1 MGFTPPS
8 LQQIGFDKTTT
19 AAPGSGDVVGP
30 SGATDTSIALFDTGT
45 GKLLKEATGVTHA
58 NATKTT
64 TWEDIGVFGPK
75 GTRVSPDGI
84 EMWDDFKGT
93 GTLQIGFAEDGA
105 PRFDI
110 HGGLQVDDTA
120 VFADTVF
127 AADFQLTNPTEG
139 QPPAMIQFNAP
150 TGQVAVDQKFL
161 AATEATLNGE
171 VLDGDQTYVQ
181 ITQNG
186 IKQWKLAGGSSFDIE
201 ADPTGPLRIGANG
214 TIISE
219 GLAGYPDMS
228 AILDLNTTYRGFLPP
243 RLTTTQRD
251 AISSPANGLLLY
263 NTTTS
268 KLTQR
273 VGASW
278 VELGGTGDVVGP
290 ASATANRLSLFS
302 DTTGKAIGSSG
313 LYVLGTNKDTLVA
326 TAIRLDA
333 NGDYG
338 FYRSGDDLIYI
349 NALGNTNSSG
359 RDSVVMAQNAYIFNG
374 SWARLAAGTAT
385 KLEVADGHA
394 YLYTSETGAQYE
406 AITWSDPVDLAT
418 GGGTGTSPSYFRRE
432 QADTVTT
439 YSATNT
445 SDTDSD
451 GNWQI
456 VKEVVSG
463 VTRNLLSVY
472 TATAAW
478 TNRASATYTLS
489 KTYNLAL

>member
-1 MGFTPPS
+1 MPNKINPLTGKFDYYKNPS
-8 LQQIGFDKTTT
+8 TGAGT
-19 AAPGSGDVVGP
+19 GDVTGAA
-30 SGATDTSIALFDTGT
+30 SATDSSVVLFDGTT
-45 GKLLKEATGVTHA
+45 GKVIKEATGVTHDT
-58 NATKTT
+58 ATKTT

-105 PRFDI
+105 PRFDV

-171 VLDGDQTYVQ
+171 VLDGEQTYVQ

-243 RLTTTQRD
+243 RLTTTQRN
-251 AISSPANGLLLY
+251 AISSPATGLMIY
-263 NTTTS
+263 NTTTNTYQG
-268 KLTQR
+268 KK
-273 VGASW
+273 
-278 VELGGTGDVVGP
+278 P
-290 ASATANRLSLFS
+290 SAWE
-302 DTTGKAIGSSG
+302 DIG
-313 LYVLGTNKDTLVA
+313 
-326 TAIRLDA
+326 
-333 NGDYG
+333 
-338 FYRSGDDLIYI
+338 
-349 NALGNTNSSG
+349 
-359 RDSVVMAQNAYIFNG
+359 
-374 SWARLAAGTAT
+374 
-385 KLEVADGHA
+385 
-394 YLYTSETGAQYE
+394 
-406 AITWSDPVDLAT
+406 

-451 GNWQI
+451 GNWKI